1 MTVRTRIKICGITD
15 AVDARAAVAA
25 GVDAL
30 GFIFTDKSPR
40 NIAPEEARR
49 IIAALPPFVDAVGVF
64 MDEKIE
70 VVEEIVG
77 YCGLTLAQLHGRETP
92 QFCEKIAVRVLKSF
106 WLGDNS
112 PCREGDI
119 YASYAGV
126 VAGFLLD
133 TFQAGKAGGT
143 GKVFDWSLVERCQ
156 PPGPVVLAGGL
167 NPENIAEAIETVG
180 PFAVDVNSGVEL
192 APGKKDPAAILRLVA
207 NVRAADLRRL
217 SGRKQ

>member
-1 MTVRTRIKICGITD
+1 MMKGRTRIKICGITD
-15 AVDARAAVAA
+15 SADAQAAVAA

-40 NIAPEEARR
+40 NIAPEAAKR

-70 VVEEIVG
+70 VVEQIVQF
-77 YCGLTLAQLHGRETP
+77 CGLTLVQLHGAETP
-92 QFCEKIAVRVLKSF
+92 QFCQKISARVLKSF
-106 WLGDNS
+106 RLGGDS
-112 PCREGDI
+112 PGGKENI
-119 YASYAGV
+119 YAPYAGV

-133 TFQAGKAGGT
+133 TFQPGKAGGT
-143 GKVFDWSLVERCQ
+143 GKVFDWLLVKRLP

-167 NPENIAEAIETVG
+167 NPDNIAAAIEAVQ

-192 APGKKDPAAILRLVA
+192 APGQKDPAAILRLVA
-207 NVRAADLRRL
+207 NVREVDLRRI
-217 SGRKQ
+217 SQG